1 MPEVEIYTQ
10 PWCSFCARAVG
21 ILQKKGVAFREIEAP
36 NGTPERAEAI
46 KRAGGKTTVP
56 QTGHSTILRRT
67 RAPGRQRQA
76 RHHAESGVTRLA
88 ASGTL
93 ACGVPNAR
101 ADG

>member
-36 NGTPERAEAI
+36 NGTPERAEAT

-56 QTGHSTILRRT
+56 QIFIGGEHVGGCDEL
-67 RAPGRQRQA
+67 
-76 RHHAESGVTRLA
+76 VRLD
-88 ASGTL
+88 ASGKL
-93 ACGVPNAR
+93 DIMLKAA
-101 ADG
+101 